1 MKCVPR
7 DATLNTSVV
16 SAVLSDSESTHA
28 EKDSEYVDYIHTG
41 RLERVS
47 HRIWRETKAAAKQSQ
62 FKPSNQLLLR
72 SLHYLCDIL
81 SSHPVETLLLLRANF
96 GIQRHFTI
104 YPGQGPRRP
113 L

>member
-47 HRIWRETKAAAKQSQ
+47 HRIWRETKAAAKQSHIG
-62 FKPSNQLLLR
+62 PCTQLF
-72 SLHYLCDIL
+72 IL
-81 SSHPVETLLLLRANF
+81 ATSREGV
-96 GIQRHFTI
+96 
-104 YPGQGPRRP
+104 
-113 L
+113 